1 MFSARRLALPRAA
14 LVPTLIGERAP
25 RRRPYSVGNALPA
38 EQDRRVGSE
47 RFVQRRARPR
57 RERCT
62 GMANHTT
69 MRPWIVSRIHEALH
83 EARLARAAADD
94 LDDHVLVR
102 ATLRLAEDLE
112 AFAFSYT
119 NRLAEIEDGV
129 GIARVVR
136 LSARTINGRGW
147 RPS

>member
-1 MFSARRLALPRAA
+1 
-14 LVPTLIGERAP
+14 
-25 RRRPYSVGNALPA
+25 
-38 EQDRRVGSE
+38 
-47 RFVQRRARPR
+47 
-57 RERCT
+57 
-62 GMANHTT
+62 MANHTT

-129 GIARVVR
+129 GVARVVR

>member
-1 MFSARRLALPRAA
+1 M
-14 LVPTLIGERAP
+14 T
-25 RRRPYSVGNALPA
+25 
-38 EQDRRVGSE
+38 
-47 RFVQRRARPR
+47 
-57 RERCT
+57 
-62 GMANHTT
+62 NHTT

-102 ATLRLAEDLE
+102 ATLRLAEELE

-119 NRLAEIEDGV
+119 NRLAEIEIEDGV
-129 GIARVVR
+129 GAGVGVARVVR
-136 LSARTINGRGW
+136 LSARTVNGRGW